1 MDRSDDTFLWV
12 QQSNLIANF
21 YGNYSGLH
29 VPQGQ
34 SVTFDAWTE
43 SYDPDG
49 AKTNKQDLKFAFY
62 CRRTCESWPPYTV
75 PYQTYKDW
83 NKYNYSACQAADGN
97 YNIKG
102 CFNTGPSISFEHFQ
116 SKLFTN
122 FFTIVEL
129 TSSGGSGWSFG
140 DNDGTII
147 INTGKMASKQWYT
160 LMVVVSKD
168 ERIAYQELMFYVS
181 ENTVPTVYFQ

>member
-1 MDRSDDTFLWV
+1 MVIT
-12 QQSNLIANF
+12 I
-21 YGNYSGLH
+21 
-29 VPQGQ
+29 
-34 SVTFDAWTE
+34 
-43 SYDPDG
+43 
-49 AKTNKQDLKFAFY
+49 LKDVSTQAQVFRLSIFSQN
-62 CRRTCESWPPYTV
+62 CSQIVFTV
-75 PYQTYKDW
+75 
-83 NKYNYSACQAADGN
+83 
-97 YNIKG
+97 
-102 CFNTGPSISFEHFQ
+102 
-116 SKLFTN
+116 
-122 FFTIVEL
+122 VEL